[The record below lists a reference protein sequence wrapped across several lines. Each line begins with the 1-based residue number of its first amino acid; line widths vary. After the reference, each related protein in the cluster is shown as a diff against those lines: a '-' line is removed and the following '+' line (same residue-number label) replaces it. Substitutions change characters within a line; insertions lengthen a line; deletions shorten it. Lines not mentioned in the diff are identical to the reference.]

1 MMNFFLYVPILL
13 SLSFS
18 FLLHVFRKPIH
29 LLSLYFVAIF
39 NTIFYVLHYS
49 LLSKHIELIKVIDKD
64 IESLINCT
72 KNSDFQSININDE
85 IDDEKITNDEDED
98 YSLSRT
104 DDEQITKDEDEDYF
118 LRKTDDEKIT
128 KDEDEDYSLS
138 RTNDEKS
145 TKDEDKDY
153 SLSTTDD
160 EEITKDEDEDYS
172 WSRTKLAEDRGN
184 FPPPISSL
192 NGLGQPKFI
201 FVPIREN
208 GRMQLKKI
216 RIRRPK
222 ILHAT
227 REDGRLRLF
236 LVRDDN
242 AEDDIEEMEEEEK
255 QELVDD
261 DDDGVKEE
269 KEEQF
274 IVESIKEYE
283 EGKEEVQETSIYDPK
298 DICIEGLQLPSH
310 SFMKYYEILN
320 HFEHHHNAFGSHHHL
335 PMYGLCNA

>member
-1 MMNFFLYVPILL
+1 LFFLFLHLIVTTTIYLLRVRTLCSHLPIFLTY
-13 SLSFS
+13 SF
-18 FLLHVFRKPIH
+18 F
-29 LLSLYFVAIF
+29 
-39 NTIFYVLHYS
+39 
-49 LLSKHIELIKVIDKD
+49 
-64 IESLINCT
+64 
-72 KNSDFQSININDE
+72 
-85 IDDEKITNDEDED
+85 KIYNHKTH
-98 YSLSRT
+98 RT

-261 DDDGVKEE
+261 DDDGVKEA